1 MSYNE
6 SDDKKFYGARHRE
19 NCRQAIYLSILCLL
33 LLYSMA
39 LLNLIHN
46 EDQVV
51 SATSCLPSLSIY
63 EGDQSDL
70 VSFYKNFLQLRASL

>member
-6 SDDKKFYGARHRE
+6 SDDKKFYGARHAE

-33 LLYSMA
+33 
-39 LLNLIHN
+39 HN

-63 EGDQSDL
+63 EGDQYS
-70 VSFYKNFLQLRASL
+70 